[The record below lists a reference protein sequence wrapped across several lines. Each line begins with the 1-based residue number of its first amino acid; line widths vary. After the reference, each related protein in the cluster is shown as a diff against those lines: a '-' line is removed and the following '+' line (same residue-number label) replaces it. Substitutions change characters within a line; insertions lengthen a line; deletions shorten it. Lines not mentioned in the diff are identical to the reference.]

1 MISVN
6 YMNKSTIMNELRP
19 SGAETEEA
27 TASSAMNEP
36 TIAWCLFHRLGTA
49 YAAPLEYVV
58 EVVTVERLTPVPL
71 GPGGISGV
79 IAHRRDAAPVLDPA
93 DCEDREGNRFEGSSG
108 VSAGFGEDDSG
119 VTVVVLKT
127 PRGLWCLRIDR
138 VGTTVVV
145 DPASR
150 WDRDRSPN
158 GGAIAAGSLDRG
170 AKVHTV
176 VDPEKIWLA
185 ARGRVERSYAHHG
198 GDGSSRII
206 VSKS

>member
-1 MISVN
+1 MKTLSNSKRGDAVVSDSADGGNASESV
-6 YMNKSTIMNELRP
+6 LVD
-19 SGAETEEA
+19 
-27 TASSAMNEP
+27 EP
-36 TIAWCLFHRLGTA
+36 TIAWCLFHRSGTA
-49 YAAPLEYVV
+49 YAVPLEYVV
-58 EVVTVERLTPVPL
+58 EVVTVERLTPVPA
-71 GPGGISGV
+71 GPSGISGV
-79 IAHRRDAAPVLDPA
+79 IAHRRDAAPVLDLA
-93 DCEDREGNRFEGSSG
+93 DVEVSGRDRVEGMNRGSSAL
-108 VSAGFGEDDSG
+108 VEDDEG

-127 PRGLWCLRIDR
+127 PRGVWCLRIDR

-185 ARGRVERSYAHHG
+185 ARERVERSYDRRG
-198 GDGSSRII
+198 GEGSSRIHI
-206 VSKS
+206 GNL